1 MAACS
6 NKAGI
11 AGPTGSTGT
20 TETTTTIPPTT
31 GTGNTGNPGYF
42 NLGEVKTYTAQI
54 AASFQD
60 TGFRW
65 TYNKS
70 QGDWE
75 ANTGGNFCMLSMT
88 NSQQSGETS
97 AQVDNIDISC
107 GLPLSPSSVNRGET
121 NEATGLILGVT
132 KQFVSQAASA
142 WIGQEITKAASG
154 GSAADNQTFG
164 PVAVGV
170 TIGTGTFM
178 ESLLSQGA

>member
-1 MAACS
+1 MRRGWVFLCVCAFAVAACS

-75 ANTGGNFCMLSMT
+75 ANTGGNL
-88 NSQQSGETS
+88 
-97 AQVDNIDISC
+97 V
-107 GLPLSPSSVNRGET
+107 L
-121 NEATGLILGVT
+121 LG
-132 KQFVSQAASA
+132 FP
-142 WIGQEITKAASG
+142 WGH
-154 GSAADNQTFG
+154 
-164 PVAVGV
+164 VGV
-170 TIGTGTFM
+170 VGQRSVGSSMVIPP
-178 ESLLSQGA
+178 QQR